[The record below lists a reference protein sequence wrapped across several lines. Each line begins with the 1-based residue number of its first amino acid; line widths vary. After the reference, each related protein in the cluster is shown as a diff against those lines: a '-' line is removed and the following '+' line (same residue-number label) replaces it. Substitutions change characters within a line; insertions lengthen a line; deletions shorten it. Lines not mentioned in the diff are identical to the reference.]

1 QYFSGGSAGTN
12 TCTIPGC
19 GANTV
24 TVPRFDTVVVTVS
37 DGGTGTISG
46 VPVYV
51 FSGTSYTSRN
61 ATSDTNGQ
69 ATFNLPE
76 GSYNFRAD
84 VNGVQY
90 FSGGSAGTNSCT
102 VLGCTADTV
111 TASVFENVTV
121 TVTDSNGPVADG
133 TPVYVFSGAS
143 YTSRTANTVGGQVT
157 FSLPSGSYNFRA
169 DIASTTGGANYQY
182 FSGGAAGIDTCVV
195 VGCGANGDTIT
206 VPLFATVTVAV
217 TDGNSPVAD
226 GTPVYVFRG
235 TSYTGRNAATVGGQV
250 AFMLPADSYNFR
262 ADIAP
267 TSGGAAYRYFSG
279 GASGTDSCVI
289 VGCTADS
296 INVPVFGD
304 VAVTVNDAGN
314 ILANQAVYVF
324 DINQQYLNR
333 QGQTGGAGEP
343 VSFNLPA
350 GSYLFASDFAG
361 SRYFSAQCD
370 VTACTAALIA
380 SSIDA
385 DLSIAKSVDRAF
397 AAINDGVVFTLVAGN
412 AGPMGATGV
421 AVTDQLPAGLTYSSD
436 DGNGAYDANTGV
448 WTIGSLAANATA
460 TLNITAI
467 VDAAAEGQSLTN
479 SAQISGAV
487 NDNNAQNDTATA
499 TVAVGVST
507 LCARPGS
514 MTMPNGEQ
522 VTIWGYA
529 PGACALNNPAQV
541 PGPTIVANQGD
552 TVSLTVE
559 NGLAEITSVLFAGQ
573 AMRPDLVG
581 IAPGVARTFNFTVG
595 EAGTYL
601 YEASAFVGGAHQVP
615 MGLYGALIVDS
626 GVTGQAYG
634 NAFDQEAVLLLSEI
648 DPNLNAN
655 PGNFNLLNYH
665 PTYWLI
671 NGAAYPD
678 VPAIVANP
686 GERVLLRYL
695 NAGFDHP
702 SMTLL
707 GGYQRVIAKEGFKLN
722 HSFDAVAETIPAG
735 ATADMIVNTAGLQGN
750 LALYNRNM
758 YVTNG
763 DAYPGGM
770 LTFLNLSAPTGMPPM
785 ADMVAPVND
794 AIITGNMVLVQIDAS
809 DVEDDA
815 NLGAGN
821 LSVNWDVDGGTP
833 QMAVYNGVS
842 GYYEAT
848 LDTTALNDGAHIIN
862 ASVTDS
868 DNNIVYVSN
877 NVNVDNGAPVDNP
890 PTVNAGVDQSI
901 ILPDAAT
908 LDGTVTDDG
917 LSTLITAWSM
927 TSGPGIV
934 TFGDASLVDTTASF
948 SVDGVYVLRLTATD
962 DT

>member
-1 QYFSGGSAGTN
+1 MRTRMTKLIGLGVVLVAMALLLVN
-12 TCTIPGC
+12 TPVQAHWPTPATDQLSQNAPAHPQPPPVEAAIQQPALPAAQASPTFDLCASDGEITLPDST
-19 GANTV
+19 TV
-24 TVPRFDTVVVTVS
+24 TVWGFVDTDGGSCTTGLVNSLPGPELHVNDGDTVTINLTNALAENVSILIPGQNVTESGGVAGLFAAEAAAN
-37 DGGTGTISG
+37 GGT
-46 VPVYV
+46 V
-51 FSGTSYTSRN
+51 
-61 ATSDTNGQ
+61 
-69 ATFNLPE
+69 
-76 GSYNFRAD
+76 SYNF
-84 VNGVQY
+84 
-90 FSGGSAGTNSCT
+90 
-102 VLGCTADTV
+102 TAQ
-111 TASVFENVTV
+111 E
-121 TVTDSNGPVADG
+121 
-133 TPVYVFSGAS
+133 GA
-143 YTSRTANTVGGQVT
+143 
-157 FSLPSGSYNFRA
+157 
-169 DIASTTGGANYQY
+169 
-182 FSGGAAGIDTCVV
+182 
-195 VGCGANGDTIT
+195 
-206 VPLFATVTVAV
+206 
-217 TDGNSPVAD
+217 
-226 GTPVYVFRG
+226 
-235 TSYTGRNAATVGGQV
+235 
-250 AFMLPADSYNFR
+250 
-262 ADIAP
+262 
-267 TSGGAAYRYFSG
+267 
-279 GASGTDSCVI
+279 
-289 VGCTADS
+289 
-296 INVPVFGD
+296 
-304 VAVTVNDAGN
+304 
-314 ILANQAVYVF
+314 
-324 DINQQYLNR
+324 
-333 QGQTGGAGEP
+333 
-343 VSFNLPA
+343 
-350 GSYLFASDFAG
+350 
-361 SRYFSAQCD
+361 
-370 VTACTAALIA
+370 
-380 SSIDA
+380 
-385 DLSIAKSVDRAF
+385 
-397 AAINDGVVFTLVAGN
+397 
-412 AGPMGATGV
+412 
-421 AVTDQLPAGLTYSSD
+421 
-436 DGNGAYDANTGV
+436 
-448 WTIGSLAANATA
+448 
-460 TLNITAI
+460 
-467 VDAAAEGQSLTN
+467 
-479 SAQISGAV
+479 
-487 NDNNAQNDTATA
+487 
-499 TVAVGVST
+499 
-507 LCARPGS
+507 
-514 MTMPNGEQ
+514 
-522 VTIWGYA
+522 
-529 PGACALNNPAQV
+529 
-541 PGPTIVANQGD
+541 
-552 TVSLTVE
+552 
-559 NGLAEITSVLFAGQ
+559 
-573 AMRPDLVG
+573 
-581 IAPGVARTFNFTVG
+581 
-595 EAGTYL
+595 YL
-601 YEASAFVGGAHQVP
+601 YESGTNPSIQIP

-934 TFGDASLVDTTASF
+934 TFGDASL
-948 SVDGVYVLRLTATD
+948 
-962 DT
+962 